1 MRYEEFWGLTPVSL
15 EDIIYAE
22 NEKLKEQME
31 LQDIYNWQLGQYIQA
46 AYSDVLASAF
56 GKRTNSYPKKPAFS
70 RELMQENNVKELSEA
85 QKELET
91 MKFKDFFNNLGKHVK
106 IKNKEGK

>member
-1 MRYEEFWGLTPVSL
+1 
-15 EDIIYAE
+15 
-22 NEKLKEQME
+22 ME
-31 LQDIYNWQLGQYIQA
+31 LQDVYNWQLGQYIQA

-56 GKRTNSYPKKPAFS
+56 GKHTNSYPKKPAFS
-70 RELMQENNVKELSEA
+70 RELMNNDSQELSET

-91 MKFKDFFNNLGKHVK
+91 MKFKDFFNNLGNYVK

>member
-1 MRYEEFWGLTPVSL
+1 
-15 EDIIYAE
+15 
-22 NEKLKEQME
+22 ME

-56 GKRTNSYPKKPAFS
+56 GKHTNSYPKKPAFS
-70 RELMQENNVKELSEA
+70 RELMNENNAKELSET

-91 MKFKDFFNNLGKHVK
+91 MKFVDFFNNLGNNVK
-106 IKNKEGK
+106 IKKKEGNNGR